1 MAVHIESMRPDDWG
15 AVERIL
21 AEGIATGDSTFETET
36 PSWEDWDADHLRE
49 MRLVARE
56 DGEVLGWAAASRI
69 SVRDVY
75 RGVVECSVYVAR
87 DARGRGVGEELL
99 PALLEAAAA
108 AGVWTVE
115 AIVFVENEASARMV
129 RDAGFRLVG
138 RRERLGE
145 VNGRWRDVLL
155 FEWRRP
161 D

>member
-1 MAVHIESMRPDDWG
+1 
-15 AVERIL
+15 
-21 AEGIATGDSTFETET
+21 
-36 PSWEDWDADHLRE
+36 
-49 MRLVARE
+49 
-56 DGEVLGWAAASRI
+56 
-69 SVRDVY
+69 
-75 RGVVECSVYVAR
+75 VVEGAVYVAR
-87 DARGRGVGEELL
+87 EARGRGVGEAVL

-129 RDAGFRLVG
+129 RGAGFRLVG

-145 VNGRWRDVLL
+145 VDGRWRDVLL

>member
-1 MAVHIESMRPDDWG
+1 MAVTIEPMRPDDWE

-21 AEGIATGDSTFETET
+21 AEGIATGDSTFETAT
-36 PSWEDWDADHLRE
+36 PSWEDWDADHLPE

-56 DGEVLGWAAASRI
+56 GGEVVGWAATSRV

-87 DARGRGVGEELL
+87 EARGEGVGEALL

-161 D
+161 E

>member
-1 MAVHIESMRPDDWG
+1 MAVTIEPMRPDDWP
-15 AVERIL
+15 AVGRIL
-21 AEGIATGDSTFETET
+21 AEGIATGDSTFETAT
-36 PSWEDWDADHLRE
+36 PSWDDWDADHLPE

-56 DGEVLGWAAASRI
+56 DGEVVGWAATSRV

-87 DARGRGVGEELL
+87 EARGQGVGEALL
-99 PALLEAAAA
+99 PALLEAAAV